1 MDMYKIHPDL
11 MPLAAPIGEL
21 KPLDGN
27 PREGDVGA
35 VARSLEKFG
44 QRKPCVAQVSS
55 KQIMAGNHTLLAAR
69 SLGWDELAVVWV
81 EEDDASAKAFS
92 LADNRTAQLGGFN
105 DQALYNM
112 IMEVREED
120 ESLLLAASYTEKD
133 ADDLLAALSDKPDDV
148 LPELES
154 RPAAITLN
162 QRFMIGPF
170 SVLNS
175 RMKDWQ
181 ERKSAWVALG
191 IESELGRDGKPL
203 TWNIPAPPGHGHGAM
218 PLVNKDP
225 K

>member
-1 MDMYKIHPDL
+1 MYRIHPDL
-11 MPLAAPIGEL
+11 LPLATPLSEL
-21 KPLDGN
+21 KPLAGN

-44 QRKPCVAQVSS
+44 QRKPCVAQVSTG
-55 KQIMAGNHTLLAAR
+55 QIMAGNHALLAAR

-81 EEDDASAKAFS
+81 EEDDATAKAFS

-105 DQALYNM
+105 EQALYTM
-112 IMEVREED
+112 IMEVMEED
-120 ESLLLAASYTEKD
+120 ASLLLAASYTEKD
-133 ADDLLAALSDKPDDV
+133 ADDLLASLSDKPGDV
-148 LPELES
+148 LPEVES
-154 RPAAITLN
+154 RQATITLN
-162 QRFMIGPF
+162 ERFMIGPF
-170 SVLNS
+170 TVLNS

-203 TWNIPAPPGHGHGAM
+203 TWNIPAPTGHGHGAK
-218 PLVNKDP
+218 PLVDKES